1 MASVGDYESAPDAT
15 GASWV
20 VAGLRG
26 FAESVLSLVP
36 AGFDAYGRI
45 FHPAG
50 NGQLETPVTW
60 RAVAEA
66 NGKVA
71 HPAMQWASITGSFR
85 FEHGASQPGIWDSE
99 PEEGSLSRQLLPAL
113 VPVLERRTRTPE
125 RCWFAVWDG
134 YGSLAIGDRDAPAF
148 DIPHRRLLL
157 LTGPITAV
165 YTSLCTEPWWQSPSL
180 WWPDDRAWCVETE
193 VDLMS
198 TYVGGTRDCIAD
210 LVACQGLEAMAVQPA
225 DGVAYDADRINPLPA
240 DGP

>member
-1 MASVGDYESAPDAT
+1 MARVGEYESAPDASA
-15 GASWV
+15 ASWV
-20 VAGLRG
+20 PGDLRG

-36 AGFDAYGRI
+36 EGFGAYGRI
-45 FHPAG
+45 FHPAE
-50 NGQLETPVTW
+50 NGQLDTPVRW
-60 RAVAEA
+60 QAVAEA

-85 FEHGASQPGIWDSE
+85 FEHGASQPGIWDRE
-99 PEEGSLSRQLLPAL
+99 PEEGSLPKQLLPAL
-113 VPVLERRTRTPE
+113 VPVLERYTRTPD

-134 YGSLAIGDRDAPAF
+134 YGSMALGDHDAPAIE
-148 DIPHRRLLL
+148 IPHRRLLL

-165 YTSLCTEPWWQSPSL
+165 YTSLCTAPWWQSPSL

-198 TYVGGTRDCIAD
+198 TYVGGSRDCIAD
-210 LVACQGLEAMAVQPA
+210 LAASADLEAMAVQPT
-225 DGVAYDADRINPLPA
+225 DGIAYDADRINPLPA